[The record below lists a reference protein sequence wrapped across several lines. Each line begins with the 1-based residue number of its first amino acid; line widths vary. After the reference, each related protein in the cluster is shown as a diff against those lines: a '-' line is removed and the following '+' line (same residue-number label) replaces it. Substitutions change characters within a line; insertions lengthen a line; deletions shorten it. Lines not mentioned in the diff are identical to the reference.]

1 MSNKNQQMAQHKH
14 THKFPKPSLPPQPKK
29 INKEDGIFVLKIGKA
44 MIDIN
49 DRINTSFF

>member
-1 MSNKNQQMAQHKH
+1 MSSKNQQMAQHKQ
-14 THKFPKPSLPPQPKK
+14 FPKPSLPPQPKK

-44 MIDIN
+44 IIDIN